1 MVPETEDDF
10 YKLIS
15 LPVPE
20 DVILEVGGMATL
32 PDGSLAIC
40 TRRGEVW
47 IVSNPNI
54 LGSEKPVYKKF
65 ASGLHEPLGLA
76 YKDGD
81 IYVTQR
87 SELTRLSDTD
97 GDGQADVYDKIL
109 SWLLS
114 GTYQEYSCGPTV
126 LP

>member
-1 MVPETEDDF
+1 MKNLMKRTSIKGFAFALACLFIGQVELKAQNNAPMMVPETEDDF

-47 IVSNPNI
+47 IVANPN
-54 LGSEKPVYKKF
+54 PV
-65 ASGLHEPLGLA
+65 
-76 YKDGD
+76 
-81 IYVTQR
+81 VRT
-87 SELTRLSDTD
+87 
-97 GDGQADVYDKIL
+97 
-109 SWLLS
+109 LLVN
-114 GTYQEYSCGPTV
+114 TTFT
-126 LP
+126 